1 MKQNLKIIKPKTRP
15 IQIEPWFF
23 RYLTLLELKVVGA
36 ILAYADIKDRQS
48 NSFPS
53 NRTIAFFCGND
64 VIEEDTKTY
73 EKYSSLNEKE
83 KENFINKKIKYSI
96 NTIKQAKKSLEK
108 KGLLTREIVGPKGK
122 QIVYMTL
129 DLEWKKEQY
138 LKEHDKF
145 FNDITHEENENKKED
160 IAAEL
165 EELQRLTIEGNISK
179 DNLVNRLKNLSNK
192 LNSTIENPTVPVEDI
207 EKVATYIMNTSK
219 VQNKIDKGEIEN
231 KDAYKKSIV
240 KSISTNLFNGVEK
253 YYEALVKKEQKDMLE
268 TLTVSL
274 EQNEN
279 ENLYQKNILYFKDL
293 TFTNNIFL
301 ATYESKDK
309 NISKQFI
316 ISDEKI
322 KYYLHTS
329 YFYTKPNKE
338 LLENYL
344 QSITEYQNMIKKS
357 QEIKNKGDTS

>member
-129 DLEWKKEQY
+129 DLNGKK
-138 LKEHDKF
+138 
-145 FNDITHEENENKKED
+145 N
-160 IAAEL
+160 
-165 EELQRLTIEGNISK
+165 NISK
-179 DNLVNRLKNLSNK
+179 SMISSSMILHMKK
-192 LNSTIENPTVPVEDI
+192 M
-207 EKVATYIMNTSK
+207 KMK
-219 VQNKIDKGEIEN
+219 KKI
-231 KDAYKKSIV
+231 
-240 KSISTNLFNGVEK
+240 
-253 YYEALVKKEQKDMLE
+253 
-268 TLTVSL
+268 
-274 EQNEN
+274 
-279 ENLYQKNILYFKDL
+279 
-293 TFTNNIFL
+293 
-301 ATYESKDK
+301 
-309 NISKQFI
+309 
-316 ISDEKI
+316 
-322 KYYLHTS
+322 
-329 YFYTKPNKE
+329 
-338 LLENYL
+338 
-344 QSITEYQNMIKKS
+344 
-357 QEIKNKGDTS
+357 

>member
-1 MKQNLKIIKPKTRP
+1 MKQNLRIIKPKTRP

-23 RYLTLLELKVVGA
+23 RYLNEGQLKVVAA
-36 ILAYADIKDRQS
+36 ILSHADIKDRQS

-53 NRTIAFFCGND
+53 NRVIAFYCGFGNFD
-64 VIEEDTKTY
+64 KGSKAY
-73 EKYSSLNEKE
+73 EKYEKLSDDE
-83 KENFINKKIKYSI
+83 KIKFKNKKIKTAI
-96 NTIKQAKKSLEK
+96 ITVANIKKSLEEI
-108 KGLLTREIVGPKGK
+108 GLLKREYAGPKGK

-138 LKEHDKF
+138 IKEHNQF
-145 FNDITHEENENKKED
+145 FNDVVYENNKDEKEEIAKEL
-160 IAAEL
+160 A
-165 EELQRLTIEGNISK
+165 ELQRLNEEGNISK
-179 DNLVNRLKNLSNK
+179 DNLANRLKNLSNK
-192 LNSTIENPTVPVEDI
+192 LNLANTENSQVPFEDI

-240 KSISTNLFNGVEK
+240 KSISTNLFNGVDK
-253 YYEALVKKEQKDMLE
+253 YYEALIKKEQKDMLE
-268 TLTVSL
+268 TLTISL

-293 TFTNNIFL
+293 KFTNNIYL

-344 QSITEYQNMIKKS
+344 HSIKDYQETLKKS
-357 QEIKNKGDTS
+357 KENSTRNTS

>member
-1 MKQNLKIIKPKTRP
+1 MKLKINKPKTRP

-23 RYLTLLELKVVGA
+23 RYLNEGQLKIVAA
-36 ILAYADIKDRQS
+36 ILSHADIKNRQD

-53 NRTIAFFCGND
+53 NRTIAFYCGFGL
-64 VIEEDTKTY
+64 IEKNSKAYD
-73 EKYSSLNEKE
+73 KYISLNDEEKIIF
-83 KENFINKKIKYSI
+83 KNKRIKNAI
-96 NTIKQAKKSLEK
+96 QTVKNIKKSLEDV
-108 KGLLTREIVGPKGK
+108 GLLKKEIVGPKGK
-122 QIVYMTL
+122 QVVFMTL
-129 DLEWKKEQY
+129 DLEWKKEQFLTDY
-138 LKEHDKF
+138 DEY
-145 FNDITHEENENKKED
+145 FNHIIQEQIVDEKED
-160 IAAEL
+160 ISR
-165 EELQRLTIEGNISK
+165 ELQELQKLNDEGNISK
-179 DNLVNRLKNLSNK
+179 TNLTDRLNNLLYK
-192 LNSTIENPTVPVEDI
+192 LKATNANNSQVPVEDI

-274 EQNEN
+274 EQNEK

-301 ATYESKDK
+301 VTYESKDK

-322 KYYLHTS
+322 KYYLHTP

-338 LLENYL
+338 LLENYI
-344 QSITEYQNMIKKS
+344 QSIINYQEMLRKPPD
-357 QEIKNKGDTS
+357 IKNKGDTS